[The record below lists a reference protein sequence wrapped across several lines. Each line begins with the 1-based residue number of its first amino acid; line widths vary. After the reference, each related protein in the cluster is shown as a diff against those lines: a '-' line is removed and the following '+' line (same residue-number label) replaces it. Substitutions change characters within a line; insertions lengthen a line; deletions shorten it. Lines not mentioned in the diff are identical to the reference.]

1 LAFPIHAH
9 LRDATLMETLG
20 NLQETFFR
28 VRGKVFIPSSSVLTK
43 VLGSGTSLTS
53 SSFESIGVDA

>member
-1 LAFPIHAH
+1 
-9 LRDATLMETLG
+9 METLG
-20 NLQETFFR
+20 NLQETLFT

-53 SSFESIGVDA
+53 SSFESVGVDA